1 MPADALWTFAMACNV
16 YLSFFRRYDA
26 PKLRSLEWRYLI
38 CCYGIPFVP
47 ALVFLFISTPDRGKI
62 YGNAVVS
69 CMSPD
74 ETSR

>member
-1 MPADALWTFAMACNV
+1 MACNV